1 MKLFKKKK
9 LYNITF
15 KHCYT
20 HKHIVEATTPQK
32 AVRILLN
39 KYKNLGTSDIEIINV
54 EEIKEDWA

>member
-1 MKLFKKKK
+1 MFFKQKKK

-15 KHCYT
+15 KHCYI
-20 HKHIVEATTPQK
+20 HKHIVQATTAQK

-39 KYKNLGTSDIEIINV
+39 KFKNASVSDIQIIDV